1 MSRTPDEVKADQA
14 LEVAIQDVLVA
25 SGWADNRLLTEYIV
39 VGAQVGYDGDGD
51 RVSSY
56 FHLLSSGEL
65 PYHHII
71 GLLHTGLEHYTAR
84 KEEDD

>member
-1 MSRTPDEVKADQA
+1 VARTPDEVKADQA
-14 LEVAIQDVLVA
+14 LEEAIQDVLVT
-25 SGWADNRLLTEYIV
+25 SGWAAGKLLTEYIV
-39 VGAQVGYDGDGD
+39 IGTQIGYDNDGD

-65 PYHHII
+65 PYHHIV
-71 GLLHTGLEHYTAR
+71 GLLHTGLEHYGAK